1 MSRLILLTMFAL
13 LFVRPGDAGAEET
26 LMARVGLDFD
36 SSLEQLQRVIAEHGY
51 TVSHVQRCDVGLQR
65 SGYQTDKY
73 RVVFFGKLDEV
84 RAISSSHPELVPFI
98 PLNFAVFAENGDT
111 ILSVFNPAVYED
123 LFPDSGLSVQ
133 FRRWESDVR
142 SILDKMRAAVGSRS

>member
-1 MSRLILLTMFAL
+1 VNRLIVSTLLAFVL
-13 LFVRPGDAGAEET
+13 LRPGGAAAEET
-26 LMARVGLDFD
+26 LMARVGRDFD
-36 SSLEQLQRVIAEHGY
+36 TALEQLQQVIAEYGY
-51 TVSHVQRCDVGLQR
+51 TVSHVQRCDVGLQG

-84 RAISSSHPELVPFI
+84 RAISSSHPELVPFL
-98 PLNFAVFAENGDT
+98 PLNIAVFAENGDT

-123 LFPDSGLSVQ
+123 LFPDNGLSVQ

-142 SILDKMRAAVGSRS
+142 SILDEMRARTGS

>member
-1 MSRLILLTMFAL
+1 MNRLILLTVLAFL
-13 LFVRPGDAGAEET
+13 CFRPGDAVAEET
-26 LMARVGLDFD
+26 LMTRVGLDFD
-36 SSLEQLQRVIAEHGY
+36 TTLEQLQQVIVEHGY
-51 TVSHVQRCDVGLQR
+51 TVAHVQRCDVGLQH

-73 RVVFFGKLDEV
+73 RVVFFAKLDEV
-84 RAISSSHPELVPFI
+84 RAISSSHPEFVPFL
-98 PLNFAVFAENGDT
+98 PLNIAVFAESGDT

-142 SILDKMRAAVGSRS
+142 SILDEMRAGIRSRG